1 MKKIVSLVL
10 AMVLALSLAA
20 CGKTTVTLDKSE
32 HTFTAAGETVQLTA
46 NAKADSLAWSSSDE
60 SVATVDAT
68 GLVTAVAPGT
78 ATITVTAG
86 DVSASCTVTC
96 KWETVVDINLELDAF
111 FAELYETLYPVDE
124 EGYATGPAVDD
135 WAAMEEIPEILTT
148 YYPGLFDLELKQV
161 HIYIPMMSAVAYEV
175 ALIEAANDADVE
187 TIKGIL
193 QARIDTQVN
202 NHHNYPMVIEAWQNN
217 AHIVTYGRYLML
229 VVGDD
234 AAAYVDAFSAQF

>member
-46 NAKADSLAWSSSDE
+46 NTKADSLTWTSGNEA
-60 SVATVDAT
+60 VATVDAN

-78 ATITVTAG
+78 AVITVTAG
-86 DVSASCTVTC
+86 DVSATCTVTC
-96 KWETVVDINLELDAF
+96 DWAVVIDLEAF

-124 EGYATGPAVDD
+124 EGYSTGPAIDD
-135 WAAMEEIPEILTT
+135 WAALEEIPEMLDS

-175 ALIEAANDADVE
+175 VLIEAANAADVE
-187 TIKGIL
+187 TISGIL
-193 QARIDTQVN
+193 QERISGQISN
-202 NHHNYPMVIEAWQNN
+202 QHNYPMVIEAWQNN
-217 AHIVTYGRYLML
+217 AHVVSNGNYLML

-234 AAAYVDAFSAQF
+234 ASAYVDAFNALF

>member
-46 NAKADSLAWSSSDE
+46 NTKADSLTWTSGNEA
-60 SVATVDAT
+60 VATVDAN

-78 ATITVTAG
+78 AVITVTAG
-86 DVSASCTVTC
+86 DVSATCTVTC
-96 KWETVVDINLELDAF
+96 DWAVVIDLEAF

-124 EGYATGPAVDD
+124 EGYSTGPAIDD
-135 WAAMEEIPEILTT
+135 WAALEEIPEMLDS

-175 ALIEAANDADVE
+175 VLIEAANAADVE
-187 TIKGIL
+187 TISGIL
-193 QARIDTQVN
+193 QERISGQISN
-202 NHHNYPMVIEAWQNN
+202 QHNYPMVIEAWQNN
-217 AHIVTYGRYLML
+217 AHVVSNGNYLML
-229 VVGDD
+229 AVGDD
-234 AAAYVDAFSAQF
+234 ASAYVDAFNALF

>member
-46 NAKADSLAWSSSDE
+46 DAKADSLAWSSSDE

-86 DVSASCTVTC
+86 DVSASCSVTC
-96 KWETVVDINLELDAF
+96 NWEIINLELDAF

-193 QARIDTQVN
+193 QSRIDAQVGN
-202 NHHNYPMVIEAWQNN
+202 NHNYPMVIEAWQNS

-234 AAAYVDAFSAQF
+234 AAAYVDAFNAQF

>member
-10 AMVLALSLAA
+10 VLVLALSLAA
-20 CGKTTVTLDKSE
+20 CGKTTTITLDKSE
-32 HTFTAAGETVQLTA
+32 HTFTAAGETVQIKAET
-46 NAKADSLAWSSSDE
+46 KADSLSWTSSDE

-78 ATITVTAG
+78 ATITATAG
-86 DVSASCTVTC
+86 DVTATCTITC
-96 KWETVVDINLELDAF
+96 DWSVVVDLEAF
-111 FAELYETLYPVDE
+111 FADLYEKLYPVDE

-135 WAAMEEIPEILTT
+135 WAALEEIPEMLLS

-175 ALIEAANDADVE
+175 TLIEASSDADVE

-193 QARIDTQVN
+193 QARIDGQIN
-202 NHHNYPMVIEAWQNN
+202 NHHNYPMVIEAWQNS
-217 AHIVTYGRYLML
+217 AHIATNGRYLML
-229 VVGDD
+229 AVGDNATD
-234 AAAYVDAFSAQF
+234 YINAFNDLF

>member
-46 NAKADSLAWSSSDE
+46 NTKADSLTWTSGNEA
-60 SVATVDAT
+60 VATVDAN

-78 ATITVTAG
+78 AVITVTAG
-86 DVSASCTVTC
+86 DVSATCTVTC
-96 KWETVVDINLELDAF
+96 DWAVVIDLEAF

-124 EGYATGPAVDD
+124 EGYSTGPAIDD
-135 WAAMEEIPEILTT
+135 WAALEEIPEMLDS

-175 ALIEAANDADVE
+175 VLIEAANAADVE
-187 TIKGIL
+187 TISGIL
-193 QARIDTQVN
+193 QERISGQISN
-202 NHHNYPMVIEAWQNN
+202 QHNYPMVIEAWQNN
-217 AHIVTYGRYLML
+217 AHIVSHGNYIML
-229 VVGDD
+229 AVGDD
-234 AAAYVDAFSAQF
+234 ASAYVDAFNALF

>member
-46 NAKADSLAWSSSDE
+46 NTKADSLTWTSGNEA
-60 SVATVDAT
+60 VATVDAN

-78 ATITVTAG
+78 AVITVTAG
-86 DVSASCTVTC
+86 DVSATCTVTC
-96 KWETVVDINLELDAF
+96 DWAVVIDLEAF

-124 EGYATGPAVDD
+124 EGYSTGPAIDD
-135 WAAMEEIPEILTT
+135 WAALEEIPEMLDS

-175 ALIEAANDADVE
+175 VLIEAANASDVE
-187 TIKGIL
+187 LINGIL
-193 QARIDTQVN
+193 QQRVSGQISNQ
-202 NHHNYPMVIEAWQNN
+202 HNYPMVIEAWQNN
-217 AHIVTYGRYLML
+217 AHVVSNGNYLML

-234 AAAYVDAFSAQF
+234 ASAYVDAFNALF